1 MPTFGSRLGCNRN
14 RELTENKSADR
25 EKTVFS
31 FVFGDSPKLVANYF
45 KVKKFWYLI
54 KRFGIN

>member
-25 EKTVFS
+25 GKSVFS

-45 KVKKFWYLI
+45 KVKKF
-54 KRFGIN
+54 